1 MEINKTAVLLEQFNK
16 TIDIWIYHLN
26 DYTLDMLCRKPGENC
41 WSLGQVY
48 LHIIADTAWFVE
60 QMQDCLLLSNANS
73 EMEMHENAKAIFAN
87 NGFPDALLE
96 NPSNDPDSRQ
106 PRDKEELLQGLTDIK
121 LEVNALYAIDHP
133 QADGKTEH
141 PGFHFFNSMEW
152 LQFAEMH
159 MRHHLRQK
167 RRIDEKLFG

>member
-1 MEINKTAVLLEQFNK
+1 METDKTAALLAQFNK
-16 TIDIWIYHLN
+16 TIDIWIHHLN
-26 DYTLDMLCRKPGENC
+26 DYTLEMLCSRPGEKS

-48 LHIIADTAWFVE
+48 LHIIADTTWFVE

-73 EMEMHENAKAIFAN
+73 EQEMHEYAKVIFAN
-87 NGFPDALLE
+87 NAFPDASLE
-96 NPSNDPDSRQ
+96 NPFNDPDSRQ
-106 PRDKEELLQGLTDIK
+106 PLNKEELLQGLTDIK
-121 LEVNALYAIDHP
+121 QEVNALYAIDHP
-133 QADGKTEH
+133 QANGKTEH

-167 RRIDEKLFG
+167 QRIDEQLFR

>member
-1 MEINKTAVLLEQFNK
+1 METNKAAVLLEQFNK
-16 TIDIWIYHLN
+16 TIDIWINHLN
-26 DYTLDMLCRKPGENC
+26 DYTLDMLRRKPGENS

-48 LHIIADTAWFVE
+48 LHIIEDTAWFVE
-60 QMQDCLLLSNANS
+60 QMHTCLLLSNANS
-73 EMEMHENAKAIFAN
+73 EKEMHEDAKAIFAN
-87 NGFPDALLE
+87 NAFPDALME

-106 PRDKEELLQGLTDIK
+106 PKDKEELLQGLTDIK
-121 LEVNALYAIDHP
+121 EEVNALYSVDHP

-141 PGFHFFNSMEW
+141 PGLHFFNLLEW

-167 RRIDEKLFG
+167 QRIDEKLFR